1 MNSFARLKGRLVMT
15 ALQSGSSFCARLF
28 PVSAGWRSC
37 NVGNVAVEI
46 GDAQIAAGKLGLE
59 VVTSEIRRAQEI
71 APAFEAIR
79 GRMDA
84 LYVCAAGKF
93 HFEPPFKSFDHLVG
107 GHEQLVGHRD
117 AKHPCRAGHRCAV

>member
-79 GRMDA
+79 GRVDA
-84 LYVCAAGKF
+84 LYVCG
-93 HFEPPFKSFDHLVG
+93 
-107 GHEQLVGHRD
+107 D
-117 AKHPCRAGHRCAV
+117 ALSRRTRFGLCQN